1 MSDLK
6 GSRQFSSVVVPY
18 QPRKRQMMIISV
30 VVMVVVIAVLAFFL
44 GWRSV
49 ELNYSD
55 LLEERD
61 RLALDLVEVRDEL
74 KGSMQQFQNIRLGS
88 EVDRKAVDDIRAS
101 IREQKQ
107 TIAELNEEI
116 SFYRGLMAPTD
127 REKGLSIRG
136 WELYPGSKPDI
147 YQYKLVLQQ
156 LALKHTVLKG
166 SVSVRVAGMQDGME
180 KTYSL
185 EQLAVDEESSG
196 LKLRFRYFQ
205 NIEGQLKMPAGFEPQ
220 RVDVFAKATSPK
232 VAKVEKHYGW
242 LVQGG

>member
-1 MSDLK
+1 M
-6 GSRQFSSVVVPY
+6 VVPY
-18 QPRKRQMMIISV
+18 QPRKRQMIIISV
-30 VVMVVVIAVLAFFL
+30 AVLLLVIAVLAFFL

-49 ELNYSD
+49 ELNYNE

-61 RLALDLVEVRDEL
+61 SLALDLAEVRDEL
-74 KGSMQQFQNIRLGS
+74 KGSTQQFQNIRLGS

-101 IREQKQ
+101 VREQKQ
-107 TIAELNEEI
+107 IIAELNEEI

-136 WELYPGSKPDI
+136 WELYPGSKPDS

-166 SVSVRVAGMQDGME
+166 LVSVRVAGLQDGVE

-185 EQLAVDEESSG
+185 EQLTADDESLA

-205 NIEGQLKMPAGFEPQ
+205 NIEGKLKIPTGFEPQ
-220 RVDVFAKATSPK
+220 RVDVVAKAISPK
-232 VAKVEKHYGW
+232 VATVEKHYGW
-242 LVQGG
+242 VVQGG